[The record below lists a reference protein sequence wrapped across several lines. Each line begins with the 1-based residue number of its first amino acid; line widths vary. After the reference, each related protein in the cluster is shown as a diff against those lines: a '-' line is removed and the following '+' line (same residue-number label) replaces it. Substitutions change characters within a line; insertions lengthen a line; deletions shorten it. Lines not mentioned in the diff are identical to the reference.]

1 MEGSMP
7 VQPYPIYPDETY
19 TTPVA
24 NPSTDFTTV
33 VIPAVKAAAKAAHDA
48 GRASYPVTKSARRY
62 IKPEDFAIRAL
73 DYIEKSKLVGLAP
86 TDGNSGWGVKTGTAK
101 EWTILIIADT
111 IQECDFQITDFSD
124 IDRSGSVT
132 SDTPYMGSFG
142 LGQMSPGD
150 GEGSW
155 AKGYTRTL
163 RDILDPDKAT
173 QAIVAAHAYYIERD
187 KCIAHKKNGDYP
199 AGIARLNGSYRD
211 AHGQATK
218 TKGNLPRATDIL
230 NNALGKRRRKS
241 PR

>member
-1 MEGSMP
+1 MP